1 MKIKFL
7 VGLVLFALIFNI
19 SFQRITFAESEK
31 TAAPDFA
38 LATAGGGTSSFSDYK
53 GKSNIILIF
62 WTIKGLYCAYEL
74 EGLRDKYAELNKNNF
89 EVIAVNIKEESAKVR
104 DFVTKEKILFPVL
117 LDSDGKVSK
126 TYEITGLPV
135 ILIIDKQGEIKWRG
149 YKFPARYLELVQ

>member
-7 VGLVLFALIFNI
+7 VGLVLFALIFNL
-19 SFQRITFAESEK
+19 SFQGITFAEFEG
-31 TAAPDFA
+31 AAAQDFT
-38 LATAGGGTSSFSDYK
+38 LGKVEGGTSSFSDYK

-74 EGLRDKYAELNKNNF
+74 EGLRDRYTELKKNDF
-89 EVIAVNIKEESAKVR
+89 EVIAVNIKEESAKVK
-104 DFVTKEKILFPVL
+104 DFVLQEKIQFPVL

-126 TYEITGLPV
+126 MYEIKGMPV